1 MASDALPLPNELTLL
16 SSTPP
21 GEIVGRQ
28 LQWRLGEIGARQRRT
43 ISVNFRAHKLD
54 GIVNSIVIVSCCDVV
69 AAGGLKVR
77 DCATTTVAVPSLE
90 VQVTGPGQATVGS
103 KVKFEIVVTNR
114 SPTPATRLVITDRLD
129 PGLENPA
136 VNQRNAIER
145 PLGDLAP
152 GASRRVNVTLGV
164 AKPGRLCH
172 TVEVTGKD
180 LAPASQRAC
189 LTAVGEAAPP
199 GPSVPNA
206 VPNVVPNT
214 VPNAVPNVGPSV
226 VPPSGGGEPPKLPPN
241 PIRPLLSVK
250 KTGPKQLIVGET
262 ANFSIELTNAGSV
275 AMRNIKVLDHY
286 DPALLP
292 KFATDGYRLEDGG
305 LAWTVE
311 DLAAGQTTELR
322 IQCLCQSAAAKTC
335 NRATATTSDGGKV
348 EDEACLEIRAVS
360 SPPAVRTPAP
370 PPPPSAAAAEGLI
383 MSVIGLRNPVT
394 AGKELT
400 YEIKVTNNGP
410 TTYRQATVTATVP
423 DDMIPNPMG
432 TVGPGPTKFA
442 IEGKSVRFDPVFE
455 VRPNESLI
463 YRIRVQ
469 TKQPGLW
476 RFLAELTAATLSQPL
491 VKLVKETSTE
501 VN

>member
-1 MASDALPLPNELTLL
+1 
-16 SSTPP
+16 
-21 GEIVGRQ
+21 
-28 LQWRLGEIGARQRRT
+28 
-43 ISVNFRAHKLD
+43 
-54 GIVNSIVIVSCCDVV
+54 
-69 AAGGLKVR
+69 
-77 DCATTTVAVPSLE
+77 
-90 VQVTGPGQATVGS
+90 
-103 KVKFEIVVTNR
+103 
-114 SPTPATRLVITDRLD
+114 
-129 PGLENPA
+129 
-136 VNQRNAIER
+136 
-145 PLGDLAP
+145 
-152 GASRRVNVTLGV
+152 
-164 AKPGRLCH
+164 
-172 TVEVTGKD
+172 
-180 LAPASQRAC
+180 
-189 LTAVGEAAPP
+189 
-199 GPSVPNA
+199 
-206 VPNVVPNT
+206 
-214 VPNAVPNVGPSV
+214 
-226 VPPSGGGEPPKLPPN
+226 
-241 PIRPLLSVK
+241 LLSVK
-250 KTGPKQLIVGET
+250 KNGPKQLIVGEM

-322 IQCLCQSAAAKTC
+322 VQCLCQSAAAKTC

-360 SPPAVRTPAP
+360 SPPAVKTPAP
-370 PPPPSAAAAEGLI
+370 APAPSAAAAEGLI

-410 TTYRQATVTATVP
+410 TTYRQATVTAAVP

-476 RFLAELTAATLSQPL
+476 HFHAELTAATLSQPL
-491 VKLVKETSTE
+491 VKETSTE